1 MPAAQEEWTGEDVEL
16 AEVERELGRLRGADM
31 DEDGE
36 PDLRTSFMT
45 HVAWIPPKW
54 ESAARQVL
62 AGLDERYPSR
72 TILLFPEGC
81 PREDGLDASVSLR
94 CFAVGSG
101 RHVCTEIVELRLS
114 GRRAQAP
121 ASLVMPLLLPD
132 LPVFLRWRGRPLF
145 GSRVF
150 EQLIRVA
157 DRLVVDSSEWDGL
170 QAAYRDHVGAF
181 DQAVV
186 SDIAWA
192 RTLEWR
198 QALALRWPAI
208 AEVRSLAVTGPRAD
222 ALLLAGWLRSRLA
235 CDVELEHE
243 EAAELEGVTVDGDP
257 VDVPLDERR
266 TASDLLSDELDRF
279 TRDPVYEAAVRA
291 AV

>member
-1 MPAAQEEWTGEDVEL
+1 MSALQEEWTGEDVPL
-16 AEVERELGRLRGADM
+16 AEVERELARLRGADM
-31 DEDGE
+31 DDDGE

-45 HVAWIPPKW
+45 HIAWIPPKW
-54 ESAARQVL
+54 EKAARHVL

-81 PREDGLDASVSLR
+81 AREDGLDASVSLR

-121 ASLVMPLLLPD
+121 ASIVMPLLLPD
-132 LPVFLRWRGRPLF
+132 LPVFLRWRGQPPF
-145 GSRVF
+145 GSQVF
-150 EQLIRVA
+150 EQLLRVT
-157 DRLVVDSSEWDGL
+157 DRLVVDSSEWDDLPG
-170 QAAYRDHVGAF
+170 AYGELSRVF
-181 DQAVV
+181 DQTVV

-198 QALALRWPAI
+198 QALALRWPTI
-208 AEVRSLAVTGPRAD
+208 AEIRSLAVTGPRAD

-235 CDVELEHE
+235 RDVELAHE
-243 EAAELEGVTVDGDP
+243 DHAELEAVTVDGDP
-257 VDVPLDERR
+257 VDVSLDERR

-279 TRDPVYEAAVRA
+279 TRDPVYEAAVEA
-291 AV
+291 AA